1 MENSSNYNY
10 CVGTIVN
17 LDYNCIYYRD
27 KKSKN
32 KNNESVQYL

>member
-1 MENSSNYNY
+1 MENSSNYY

-17 LDYNCIYYRD
+17 LDYRD